1 MNNDLLIK
9 LYQKYQK
16 EIYLYLYS
24 LCKRQDLAE
33 DLVQETFLKAILS
46 LSDNHAN
53 MRAWLYMV
61 ARNIYFNAIKKE
73 KRSISLEDIDELN
86 IQQSEELIDR
96 LLINEKTKLLYLALL
111 QMDGIK
117 KEVLMFQ
124 YFGEMSQKEIA
135 TLLKITPEN
144 VRILAYRGKKEIKK
158 YMEDNGYEV

>member
-1 MNNDLLIK
+1 MNNDLLIM
-9 LYQKYQK
+9 LYQKYQI

-46 LSDNHAN
+46 LPDNHAN

-61 ARNIYFNAIKKE
+61 ARNIYFNTIKKE
-73 KRSISLEDIDELN
+73 KRIVPLEDVDEKATS
-86 IQQSEELIDR
+86 QSEELINR
-96 LLINEKTKLLYLALL
+96 LLVNEKTKLLYNSLL
-111 QMDGIK
+111 QMDGVK
-117 KEVLMFQ
+117 KEVLMLQ
-124 YFGEMSQKEIA
+124 YFGQMSQKEIA
-135 TLLKITPEN
+135 ALLKITPEN

>member
-1 MNNDLLIK
+1 MNNDLLIM

-46 LSDNHAN
+46 LPDNHAN

-61 ARNIYFNAIKKE
+61 ARNIYFNTIKKE
-73 KRSISLEDIDELN
+73 KRIVPLEDVDGKATS
-86 IQQSEELIDR
+86 QSEELINR
-96 LLINEKTKLLYLALL
+96 LLVNEKTKLLYHSLL
-111 QMDGIK
+111 QMDGVK
-117 KEVLMFQ
+117 KEVLMLQ
-124 YFGEMSQKEIA
+124 YFGQMSQKEIA
-135 TLLKITPEN
+135 ALLKITPEN